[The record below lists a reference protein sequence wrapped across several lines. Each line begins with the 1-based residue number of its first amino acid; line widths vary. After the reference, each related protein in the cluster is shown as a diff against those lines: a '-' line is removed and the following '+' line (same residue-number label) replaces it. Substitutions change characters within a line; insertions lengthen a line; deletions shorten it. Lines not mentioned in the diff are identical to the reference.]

1 MNKPSAHLLLSKEL
15 RLSTSPLTV
24 IFLSFTLMVF
34 IPGYPLL
41 VMAFFI
47 CLGIFQSFQSARES
61 GDILFTALLPIRKS
75 DVPRAKFISA
85 VMFELIS
92 VLLASA
98 FTAVRLCFLANMQ
111 PYVTNPLMPACPTL
125 IAFMLIVFSE
135 FNCIFIRGFFKTAYR
150 LGMPFVCFIIA
161 AFLTVGVYEAL
172 PHLPGLG
179 FLAAQSGAGLGYQLL
194 LLLAVAVLYLTLT
207 ALSCR
212 SAQRRFE
219 SVDL

>member
-1 MNKPSAHLLLSKEL
+1 MNKPKAHLLLSKEL

-47 CLGIFQSFQSARES
+47 CLGMFQSFQSARES

-92 VLLASA
+92 VLLAST
-98 FTAVRLCFLANMQ
+98 FTAVRLCFLADMQ

-135 FNCIFIRGFFKTAYR
+135 FNRTTSFRMISISTEHAAPRKKVGGAMLLICKKAPKEPKLSER
-150 LGMPFVCFIIA
+150 LG
-161 AFLTVGVYEAL
+161 
-172 PHLPGLG
+172 
-179 FLAAQSGAGLGYQLL
+179 SGGRENARR
-194 LLLAVAVLYLTLT
+194 VARPCVL
-207 ALSCR
+207 LSCASMGR
-212 SAQRRFE
+212 GRRK
-219 SVDL
+219 